1 MTYEEFMYL
10 PFAKQVYET
19 AKLYCKVNGIRVF
32 VLHHMSSDFF
42 KVRNYLMSTK
52 NMIPRQNIKNI
63 WKWLNDK
70 GERCLI
76 YEMEKKATDYVNRCV
91 SEAEKKKIQM
101 LNVKQHDV
109 SDSLEDFLNGL

>member
-32 VLHHMSSDFF
+32 VLHQMSPDFF
-42 KVRNYLMSTK
+42 KIRAYLMSTK
-52 NMIPRQNIKNI
+52 NMFTRQSIKNM
-63 WKWLNDK
+63 WKWLNDEK
-70 GERCLI
+70 KKCLI
-76 YEMEKKATDYVNRCV
+76 YELEKKATDYVNRCV
-91 SEAEKKKIQM
+91 SEAEKRKVQN